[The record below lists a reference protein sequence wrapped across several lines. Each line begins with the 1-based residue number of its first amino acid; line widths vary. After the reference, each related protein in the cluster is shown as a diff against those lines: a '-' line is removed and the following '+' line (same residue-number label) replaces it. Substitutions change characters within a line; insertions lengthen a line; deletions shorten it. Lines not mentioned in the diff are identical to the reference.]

1 MFTAIGGLKN
11 HQVMMDVTANNIA
24 NVNTIGYKDQRA
36 SFASM
41 LSQTVRGASA
51 PTAGG
56 AGGVNPTQVGLGVTL
71 QGVSSVLTQGSSQ
84 TTGQWNDMLISGDGY
99 FVVSPK
105 SATSALAATDGCLFT
120 RSGNF
125 NLDVN
130 GDLVTASGQYV
141 MGSSVASAG
150 PPPTF
155 NSDLKNINIPT
166 TAKAVSVGGDGVVT
180 YVDGNGAQQIA
191 GQIAVAKFPNPA
203 GLTRQ
208 GDNLY
213 TVSPNSG
220 SFDATQPNNGAT
232 PTAGQA
238 NWGSPGLDGRGGVI
252 SGQLEMSNVDLAQE
266 FTSMITAQRGFQAN
280 SRVISASDEMLQDL
294 VNMKH

>member
-24 NVNTIGYKDQRA
+24 NVNTVGYKDQRA
-36 SFASM
+36 SFAAM
-41 LSQTVRGASA
+41 LSQTVMGASA
-51 PTAGG
+51 PTARG

-84 TTGQWNDMLISGDGY
+84 TTGQWNDMLVSGDGY

-105 SATSALAATDGCLFT
+105 SATTALTATDGCLFT
-120 RSGNF
+120 RAGNF

-130 GDLVTASGQYV
+130 GDLVTTSGQYV

-180 YVDGNGAQQIA
+180 YVDANGAQQIA
-191 GQIAVAKFPNPA
+191 GQLAVAKFPNPA
-203 GLTRQ
+203 GLARQ

-213 TVSPNSG
+213 SVSPNSG
-220 SFDATQPNNGAT
+220 SFDPTQPNNGAT

-238 NWGSPGLDGRGGVI
+238 NWGSPGTDGRGAVI

-280 SRVISASDEMLQDL
+280 SRVITASDEMLQDL